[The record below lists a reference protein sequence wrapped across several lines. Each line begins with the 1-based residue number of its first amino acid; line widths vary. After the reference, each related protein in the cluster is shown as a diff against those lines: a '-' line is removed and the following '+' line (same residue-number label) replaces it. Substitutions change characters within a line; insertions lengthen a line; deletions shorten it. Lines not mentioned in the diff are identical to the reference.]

1 MIAAYLAD
9 VGDGMS
15 AGIRTISGKSIQ
27 IDCGSQEAKI
37 ASLSSA
43 LYRINPDLFV
53 LSHFHSDHYN
63 GLLISF
69 SSMSQTPPLSIEGA
83 VYPRLPEFDDR
94 SLFMRYLLAM
104 NQRVL
109 GGVSGSM
116 EMDFLNLLARVN
128 SRPFKH
134 RSLSAGDSFIVEG
147 SKFRVLW
154 PPKVIRRN
162 DTIRQIKNAISDF
175 NSALE
180 EDEILKTIYEE
191 LENERIIWPYL
202 DDKRGR
208 DVIEARNEAD
218 DLFRMDFARHKLPE
232 ATNRANKSLRKAA
245 NHFSLAFHEDNRL
258 LFLGDSENYE
268 LSQVVKKLKR
278 KRAIYFQVF
287 ITPHHGTHWHVS
299 LNDLKCFSALC
310 SVGSKLF
317 KNLRPEYK
325 EIAEEC
331 YATFFSGDVILSGSM
346 LTRWFPWDSRY
357 LFPFF

>member
-9 VGDGMS
+9 VGDGMA
-15 AGIRTISGKSIQ
+15 AGIRTISGKSVQ
-27 IDCGSQEAKI
+27 IDCGSQQAKI
-37 ASLSSA
+37 APLSSA

-63 GLLISF
+63 GLLIPF
-69 SSMSQTPPLSIEGA
+69 ASMSQMPLLSIERA

-94 SLFMRYLLAM
+94 SIFMRYLLAM

-116 EMDFLNLLARVN
+116 EMDFLNLLAHVN
-128 SRPFKH
+128 SRPFEH
-134 RSLSAGDSFIVEG
+134 RALSAGDSFIVEG

-154 PPKVIRRN
+154 PPKIIRRN

-191 LENERIIWPYL
+191 LEQERIIWPYL
-202 DDKRGR
+202 DSERGR
-208 DVIEARNEAD
+208 DEIEARNQTD
-218 DLFRMDFARHKLPE
+218 NLFRMDFTKHKLPE
-232 ATNRANKSLRKAA
+232 VTNRANKSLRNAA

-258 LFLGDSENYE
+258 LFLGDLENYE

-278 KRAIYFQVF
+278 KRTTHFQVF

-299 LNDLKCFSALC
+299 MNSLKCFSALC

-325 EIAEEC
+325 EIAKKC
-331 YATFFSGDVILSGSM
+331 YATYFFGDVILFSSM
-346 LTRWFPWDSRY
+346 LGRWIPWNSHNLSS
-357 LFPFF
+357 LF